1 MHLRIAVPTV
11 RIHLPPAKS
20 LANLTP
26 DNGTDAEAPPRPDS
40 LKSVVRTLNA
50 IVNPEYTWRLEDQ
63 ARRYHRTNENGQL
76 TTRQRAREV
85 RR

>member
-63 ARRYHRTNENGQL
+63 ARRCHRTNENGQL